1 MENENE
7 IRKAFIFPDGVT
19 HGAEKNEKNVLL
31 SCPFNDKGLN
41 ISVTQASRRLL
52 HLYISRFCM
61 LREGIRNWVSYSHFS
76 IVHICLIIGC

>member
-7 IRKAFIFPDGVT
+7 ILTAFIFPDGVT

-41 ISVTQASRRLL
+41 NKCHAGQPQASTSIHKSFSHVTRRNPLRY
-52 HLYISRFCM
+52 LYLVLSQ
-61 LREGIRNWVSYSHFS
+61 
-76 IVHICLIIGC
+76 CLIIGC